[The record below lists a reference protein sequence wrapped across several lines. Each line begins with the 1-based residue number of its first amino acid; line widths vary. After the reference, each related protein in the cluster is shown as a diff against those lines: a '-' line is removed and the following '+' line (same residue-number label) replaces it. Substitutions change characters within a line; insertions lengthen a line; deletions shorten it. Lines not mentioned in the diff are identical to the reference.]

1 MHFATTVAL
10 LASAASAVSAVRP
23 MMPYKPAAR
32 RMAFMPLP
40 GQSLARRDN
49 YGYEPEETKCNNPN
63 AATCEGACG
72 QGYTQCAATDKAI
85 HCFNPAAGQVCCP
98 GSNGNSCD
106 AGYYCTHNKEDE
118 TFCCPEGMDT
128 EACAAAYTVTGGL
141 VIASETSSSTST
153 SSTSTSSSTSST
165 PEPKTTEKPTPTPV
179 HTTVTKAKTTSI
191 CTTPTPVY
199 SHHNSTIHYTPTK
212 KPTYTVIPVPTVIP
226 KPSSTSAPGTPS
238 TVPSE
243 GRASTLAGSG
253 LLLVAAGFI
262 ALL

>member
-85 HCFNPAAGQVCCP
+85 HCFNPAAGQ
-98 GSNGNSCD
+98 
-106 AGYYCTHNKEDE
+106 DE